1 MKKIRNMLK
10 NNGYIFLSFIIS
22 FAAILIVYFLQK
34 VIPFGSNSL
43 LKIDFYHQYGP
54 MLAEL
59 YDRILGGKSL
69 IYSFSTGLGLPFF
82 RNFYNYLSSPINL
95 IMLLFKRNNILTSYS
110 IIIGL
115 KASLSSVTCSYF
127 LKNKFKSENKYIIGL
142 SLLYAFSAYFTA
154 YYWNIMW
161 IDGMYMLPLITLG
174 IENII
179 NKNNGILYTIS
190 LSIILFINYF
200 IGYMLCIYSVLYFIL
215 YLIIKINKKN
225 LKEVLRIIGKFS
237 LCSLIS
243 GLILAFQLIPMFN
256 ALLTTDATT
265 GTMPTSQYYAF
276 TFVEFIKNHLTG
288 VHSTVL
294 ASGIS
299 NAPNISCG
307 ILMVFL
313 TLLFILNKSID
324 FKRKLIYILFLII
337 LLLSF
342 YIAPLDYIWHA
353 FHVPNDLPYR
363 YSFIY
368 SFILIII
375 SAYSIRHIKDVPLY
389 KAIISYILCLILI
402 TFVFTSKYDNISS
415 NMIFINY
422 LLLNLY
428 FLIFLL
434 NKYVDN
440 NKNISVFIF
449 IIVCSIE
456 SIASINNNWNI
467 NQDSLSFY
475 STYNSVKN
483 TINEIKTDDNELFYR
498 IEKNNNLTLND
509 GAWYGYNGQEI
520 FSSMAYS
527 KLSKLQTDLGM
538 PGNRI
543 NSYYYK
549 NNTPIYDLMF
559 NIKYTI
565 GPNKDDVHYE
575 RLYNEHGLYL
585 YKFLYSNGLM
595 FGVNNTIKDW
605 KYDFTNPLEY
615 QNEFVENASNIG
627 NVFNRLVLN
636 NSKIIY
642 ENNNDKL
649 VKYTYKNLFNNIY
662 IYTNDSTIDY
672 FIINNNMYYKNG
684 VDFEYIKR
692 RIDIPIYNYYTYD
705 EEYIINEFI
714 DKSEIEI
721 YVHYN
726 SEYDIE
732 LDIYSMDN
740 DKYID
745 FYNLINK
752 YKVYITDFKEHYIKA
767 NINLDKNRTIF
778 TSIPYDS
785 GWKVYSNDK
794 KINTFKINDSLLGF
808 DLEKGENNILLKYEP
823 NDLIVGIIIS
833 TITAISIVTYF
844 ILKKKINHQD

>member
-422 LLLNLY
+422 LLVTLY